1 MKPEDETRL
10 MAEVERRNAEMM
22 ERVQR
27 ALSAELEDM
36 MMNRGQEADECA
48 WINRAFEKINHGDA
62 A

>member
-1 MKPEDETRL
+1 MKLRMNAAYGGSGT
-10 MAEVERRNAEMM
+10 AHAEMM